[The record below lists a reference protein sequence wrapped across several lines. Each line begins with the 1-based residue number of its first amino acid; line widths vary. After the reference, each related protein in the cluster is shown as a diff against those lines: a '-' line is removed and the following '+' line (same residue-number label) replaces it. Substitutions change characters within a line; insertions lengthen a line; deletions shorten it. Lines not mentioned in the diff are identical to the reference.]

1 LPKHA
6 RGSALE
12 DEFLTVE
19 EIAKRMKVKP
29 FTVRD
34 WIRKGELPAYKV
46 GRTLRVRTE
55 DFTEFLKKHRT
66 T

>member
-1 LPKHA
+1 M
-6 RGSALE
+6 E

-19 EIAKRMKVKP
+19 EIAKQMKVKE

-46 GRTLRVRTE
+46 GRTLRVKKADYE
-55 DFTEFLKKHRT
+55 EFLKKHRT
-66 T
+66 TG

>member
-1 LPKHA
+1 M
-6 RGSALE
+6 GE

-19 EIAKRMKVKP
+19 EIAKRLKVKT

-34 WIRKGELPAYKV
+34 WIRKGDLPAYKV
-46 GRTLRVRTE
+46 GRTLRVRKE
-55 DFTEFLKKHRT
+55 DFEEFLKKHRT

>member
-1 LPKHA
+1 
-6 RGSALE
+6 LE

-19 EIAKRMKVKP
+19 EIAKQMKVKP

-34 WIRKGELPAYKV
+34 WIRKGELQAVKV
-46 GRTLRVRTE
+46 GRTLRIRKE

-66 T
+66 S

>member
-66 T
+66 A